1 MLSFSHRTICCQ
13 ILRQV
18 RDDISGRLDA
28 GRSPGEPGGGGGVD
42 AGGVVYEVGRE
53 GGTVP
58 DLLVGEIPGELVDDG
73 RDHLHVAQFFGP
85 YICIENAHQKPI
97 ENTAF

>member
-1 MLSFSHRTICCQ
+1 MYGRP
-13 ILRQV
+13 
-18 RDDISGRLDA
+18 ISGQVLGQVGDDVAGGLD
-28 GRSPGEPGGGGGVD
+28 GPGGPGESRGGGGVD

>member
-73 RDHLHVAQFFGP
+73 GDHLHVAELFSP
-85 YICIENAHQKPI
+85 YQGVKMAQLE
-97 ENTAF
+97 TAEWRGW